1 MLPESLIFHDGLAL
15 EVAYENTSSQ
25 LERII
30 DDVSRNDSRL
40 TYDVHFMK
48 DASSLQP
55 ILAEL
60 IRRKS
65 NEAVPAVGAYHRCID
80 PAWPVAREVDSGCF
94 LSSSFTLRE
103 LLAITIQ
110 YE

>member
-1 MLPESLIFHDGLAL
+1 
-15 EVAYENTSSQ
+15 
-25 LERII
+25 
-30 DDVSRNDSRL
+30 
-40 TYDVHFMK
+40 MK
-48 DASSLQP
+48 DGSSLQP

-60 IRRKS
+60 VQQKL

-94 LSSSFTLRE
+94 LSSSFTLQE